1 MVTADL
7 NSKFSVAEALKGA
20 HSDFLVTNYWETAT
34 PGVERS
40 QGTTVAD
47 AAKVTCISH
56 LIYSSLLNASKATNG
71 RLKEVKHFDE
81 KADIEEHIRASRVP
95 CSFFLPGYFMAN
107 YTFMIH
113 KEGDGSYVLASSF
126 SLIDAAQ
133 DTGKWVKAIIKNREK
148 LLEKRIL
155 TTSDFYTS
163 EQIVTESV
171 FVLRAYQWSYRH
183 VSRSLSGKKRRLDI
197 KSFSTLK

>member
-1 MVTADL
+1 MSVKRKVPLAWTKLSVTSYVSIFSINLAGGVQAVTLFSKRGGNSDVGLKVASLGLRNVRFTIIASARPGSKYVESPVTAFA
-7 NSKFSVAEALKGA
+7 KQGVQMVAALKGT

-47 AAKVTCISH
+47 APKATCISH

-81 KADIEEHIRASRVP
+81 KADIEEHIRTSRVP

-113 KEGDGSYVLASSF
+113 KEGDGSYVLASP
-126 SLIDAAQ
+126 
-133 DTGKWVKAIIKNREK
+133 
-148 LLEKRIL
+148 
-155 TTSDFYTS
+155 
-163 EQIVTESV
+163 
-171 FVLRAYQWSYRH
+171 
-183 VSRSLSGKKRRLDI
+183 VS
-197 KSFSTLK
+197 